1 MSQQASVPARAVEE
15 CVLHAFR
22 SAIAPHFAAARA
34 GCTIDLKAVVRFV
47 QEASRGVERVVV
59 VREAG
64 LCR

>member
-1 MSQQASVPARAVEE
+1 MSWQASVPARAVEE

-22 SAIAPHFAAARA
+22 SVIAPHCAAARA

-47 QEASRGVERVVV
+47 QEASRGVDRVVV